1 MRPFH
6 PQYIFEALPQLIL
19 YLPVTAAIVIGT
31 VFFGSLLGI
40 LLAAGRIRRGRVG
53 RVFANMYIYVIRCVP
68 SIVLLFLVYYGLPE
82 FLNVFGVNIN
92 DAGKGFF
99 VITTFSLLF
108 SASMAEVFRS
118 AYEAVDRG
126 QREAAV
132 SIGLT
137 EFQAFYRIVL
147 PQCVRVAIPNFTNAL
162 VNLMKEGSLAYTIG
176 LIDIMGKGQLMIGQN
191 HGSYSLEIY
200 LALFFLYW
208 GLTILVEKG
217 AGVWERRLSPVKQEK
232 GGAGKC
238 N

>member
-6 PQYIFEALPQLIL
+6 PQYILEALPQLVL
-19 YLPVTAAIVIGT
+19 YLPVTVGIVIGT
-31 VFFGSLLGI
+31 VFFGSLLGV
-40 LLAAGRIRRGRVG
+40 LLAAGRIRR
-53 RVFANMYIYVIRCVP
+53 
-68 SIVLLFLVYYGLPE
+68 VLLFLVYYGLPE
-82 FLNVFGVNIN
+82 LLIGFGININ

-108 SASMAEVFRS
+108 AASMAEVFRS

-147 PQCVRVAIPNFTNAL
+147 PQSVRVAIPNFTNAL

-176 LIDIMGKGQLMIGQN
+176 LIDIMGKGQLLIGQN
-191 HGSYSLEIY
+191 HGSYSLEVY
-200 LALFFLYW
+200 LALFILYW
-208 GLTILVEKG
+208 TLTLLIEKG
-217 AGVWERRLSPVKQEK
+217 ADLSERRLWAEK
-232 GGAGKC
+232 GREGGVSQC
-238 N
+238 S

>member
-6 PQYIFEALPQLIL
+6 PQYILEVLPQLIW
-19 YLPVTAAIVIGT
+19 YLPVTAAVVIGT

-40 LLAAGRIRRGRVG
+40 LFAAGRIRRGRVG
-53 RVFANMYIYVIRCVP
+53 RVFANIYIYVIRCVP

-82 FLNVFGVNIN
+82 LLLAFGIDIN
-92 DAGKGFF
+92 SAGKGFF

-108 SASMAEVFRS
+108 GASMAEVFRS

-132 SIGLT
+132 SVGLT

-176 LIDIMGKGQLMIGQN
+176 LIDIMGKGQLIIGQN
-191 HGSYSLEIY
+191 HGSYSLEVY
-200 LALFFLYW
+200 LALFILYW
-208 GLTILVEKG
+208 ALTLLIEKG
-217 AGVWERRLSPVKQEK
+217 AGVWEQRLTPVKKQR
-232 GGAGKC
+232 GGVSQC
-238 N
+238 S

>member
-6 PQYIFEALPQLIL
+6 PSYIFRTLPELAP
-19 YLPVTAAIVIGT
+19 YLLVTAGIVIAT

-40 LLAAGRIRRGRVG
+40 LLAAGRIRKGRAG
-53 RVFANMYIYVIRCVP
+53 RMAAGLYIYIIRCVP

-82 FLNVFGVNIN
+82 FLKVFGIDIN

-99 VITTFSLLF
+99 VVTTFSLLF
-108 SASMAEVFRS
+108 AATMAEVFRT

-147 PQCVRVAIPNFTNAL
+147 PQCVRVAIPNFTNSL
-162 VNLMKEGSLAYTIG
+162 VSLMKEGSLAYTVG
-176 LIDIMGKGQLMIGQN
+176 LIDIMGKGQLIIGQN
-191 HGSYSLEIY
+191 QGSYSLEVY
-200 LALFFLYW
+200 LALFILYW
-208 GLTILVEKG
+208 MLTIVIEKG
-217 AGVWERRLSPVKQEK
+217 FGILEKRLRYQSKML
-232 GGAGKC
+232 A
-238 N
+238 

>member
-6 PQYIFEALPQLIL
+6 PQYILEVLPELVL

-31 VFFGSLLGI
+31 VFFGSLLGV
-40 LLAAGRIRRGRVG
+40 LLAAGRIRRGRAG
-53 RVFANMYIYVIRCVP
+53 RVLSGVYIYVIRCVP

-82 FLNVFGVNIN
+82 LLNTFGVNIN

-108 SASMAEVFRS
+108 AASMAEVFRS

-162 VNLMKEGSLAYTIG
+162 VNLMKEGTLAYTIG
-176 LIDIMGKGQLMIGQN
+176 LIDIMGKGQLVIGLN
-191 HGSYSLEIY
+191 HGSYSLEVY
-200 LALFFLYW
+200 LALFILYW
-208 GLTILVEKG
+208 TLTLLTEKG
-217 AGVWERRLSPVKQEK
+217 AGLAERRLSAEKRK
-232 GGAGKC
+232 GGVSRC
-238 N
+238 S

>member
-6 PQYIFEALPQLIL
+6 PQYILEVLPELIL

-31 VFFGSLLGI
+31 VFFGSLLGV
-40 LLAAGRIRRGRVG
+40 LLAAGSIRRGRAG
-53 RVFANMYIYVIRCVP
+53 RVLSGVYIYVIRCVP

-82 FLNVFGVNIN
+82 LLNTFGVNIN

-108 SASMAEVFRS
+108 AASMAEVFRS

-176 LIDIMGKGQLMIGQN
+176 LIDIMGKGQLVIGLN
-191 HGSYSLEIY
+191 HGSYSLEVY
-200 LALFFLYW
+200 LALFILYW
-208 GLTILVEKG
+208 ALTLLTEKG
-217 AGVWERRLSPVKQEK
+217 AGLAERCLSAEKRK
-232 GGAGKC
+232 GGVSRC
-238 N
+238 S

>member
-6 PQYIFEALPQLIL
+6 PQYILEALPQLVL
-19 YLPVTAAIVIGT
+19 YLPVTVGIVIGT
-31 VFFGSLLGI
+31 VFFGSLLGV

-53 RVFANMYIYVIRCVP
+53 RAFANLYIYIIRCVP

-82 FLNVFGVNIN
+82 LLIGFGININ

-108 SASMAEVFRS
+108 AASLAEGFRS
-118 AYEAVDRG
+118 AYESVYRG
-126 QREAAV
+126 QSEAAV

-147 PQCVRVAIPNFTNAL
+147 PQSVRVAIPNFTNAL

-176 LIDIMGKGQLMIGQN
+176 LIDIMGKGQLLIGQN
-191 HGSYSLEIY
+191 HGSYSLEVY
-200 LALFFLYW
+200 LALFILYW
-208 GLTILVEKG
+208 TLTLLIEKG
-217 AGVWERRLSPVKQEK
+217 ADLSERRLWAEK
-232 GGAGKC
+232 GREGGVSQC
-238 N
+238 S